1 MNSVILSNSVGK
13 DIMLDKFKECNT
25 KMKVLVINAGSSS
38 LKYQL
43 MVPDTREVLAKGLCE
58 RIGID
63 GHLKHQPTDKDVF
76 DADID
81 LPNHEAAIK
90 EVLNLLTH
98 NHYGVIADVSEI
110 DAVGHRV
117 VHGGEDFTQSVVIDE
132 KVIKGIEDCI
142 PLAPLHNPANIT
154 GIRAC
159 QDVMPNTPM
168 VGVFDTAF
176 HQTIPPKGYM
186 YALPYRYYTENK
198 VRRYGFHGTS
208 HDYVSKRAA
217 ELCGRPIE
225 ELRLVS
231 CHLGNGASTC
241 AIQYGKSI
249 DTSMGL
255 TPTDGLPMGTRS
267 GAIDPSI
274 TEYIS
279 RVRGYSPERVAGV
292 LNKESGM
299 LGLSGVSSDF
309 RDLEKAAEEGN
320 ERAELAMDIFCY
332 KVTKRIGS
340 GAAAMGG
347 IDGVIF
353 TAGVGE
359 NAPTIREKIMEGLEF
374 MGLYIDKEKNKTRD
388 EAIVSTDDSPG
399 IIFVIPTNEELMIAL
414 DTERL
419 LKD

>member
-1 MNSVILSNSVGK
+1 MKIL
-13 DIMLDKFKECNT
+13 I
-25 KMKVLVINAGSSS
+25 INAGSSS

-43 MVPDTREVLAKGLCE
+43 MDPNTKEVFAKGLCE

-63 GHLKHQPTDKDVF
+63 GHLKHTPTGKDVY

-81 LPNHEAAIK
+81 LPDHDTAIQQ
-90 EVLNLLTH
+90 VLSMLTH
-98 NHYGVIADVSEI
+98 NHYGVIASTDEI

-117 VHGGEDFTQSVVIDE
+117 VHGGEDFTKSVIIDK
-132 KVIKGIEDCI
+132 KVIRGIEDCI

-154 GIRAC
+154 GIKAC
-159 QDVMPNTPM
+159 EEAMPGKPM
-168 VGVFDTAF
+168 VAVFDTAF
-176 HQTIPPKGYM
+176 HQTIPAKAFM
-186 YALPYRYYTENK
+186 YALPYRYYAENK

-208 HDYVSKRAA
+208 HDYVSQRAA
-217 ELCGRPIE
+217 EMCGKPLS

-241 AIQYGKSI
+241 AIKYGESV
-249 DTSMGL
+249 DTSMGF

-279 RVRGYSPERVAGV
+279 RVRGYSPERVAGI

-299 LGLSGVSSDF
+299 LGVSGVSSDF
-309 RDLEKAAEEGN
+309 RDLEVAAAEGN
-320 ERAELAMDIFCY
+320 ERAQLAMDIFCY

-340 GAAAMGG
+340 GAASMGG

-359 NAPTIREKIMEGLEF
+359 NSATIRANIMEELEF
-374 MGLYIDKEKNKTRD
+374 LGFKMDAAKNDTRA
-388 EAIVSTDDSPG
+388 ESIVSADDSKG
-399 IIFVIPTNEELMIAL
+399 LIFVIPTNEELMIAI
-414 DTERL
+414 DTEKL
-419 LKD
+419 VKEAQA

>member
-1 MNSVILSNSVGK
+1 
-13 DIMLDKFKECNT
+13 
-25 KMKVLVINAGSSS
+25 MKVLVINAGSSS

-43 MVPDTREVLAKGLCE
+43 MDPDTREVLAKGLCE

-63 GHLKHQPTDKDVF
+63 GHLKHTPTGKDVF
-76 DADID
+76 DADVD
-81 LPNHEAAIK
+81 MPTHEEAIQQ
-90 EVLNLLTH
+90 VLALLTH
-98 NHYGVIADVSEI
+98 NHYGVISDIKDI

-117 VHGGEDFTQSVVIDE
+117 VHGGEDFTSSVVIDR

-154 GIRAC
+154 GIKAC
-159 QDVMPNTPM
+159 QDVMPDTPM
-168 VGVFDTAF
+168 VAVFDTAF
-176 HQTIPPKGYM
+176 HQTIPAKAFM

-208 HDYVSKRAA
+208 HAYVSQRAA
-217 ELCGRPIE
+217 EMAGRPVE

-231 CHLGNGASTC
+231 CHLGNGSSTC
-241 AIQYGKSI
+241 AIKYGKSV

-274 TEYIS
+274 IDYIA
-279 RVRGYSPERVAGV
+279 RVRGYSTERVANV

-299 LGLSGVSSDF
+299 LGISGVSSDF
-309 RDLEKAAEEGN
+309 RDLEKAAAEGN

-347 IDGVIF
+347 ADGIIF

-359 NAPTIREKIMEGLEF
+359 NSPIIRAKIMEGLEF
-374 MGLYIDKEKNKTRD
+374 MGFKIDAAKNDTRKES
-388 EAIVSTDDSPG
+388 IVSADDSKG
-399 IIFVIPTNEELMIAL
+399 LIFVIPTNEELMIAL
-414 DTERL
+414 DTARL
-419 LKD
+419 VRD